1 MFKQAIKFALTAFLT
16 GLFTALAA
24 TLYSLVVTQVTT
36 DESASQQAR
45 MVQLLSE
52 ISNKLDNSGNSLS
65 FNIGT
70 RSVDNVKPVDIEQL
84 SIDYKAL
91 QYYKKQFYV
100 GAKLYKTSISLSGI
114 TDAGLRERD
123 VKQVDWIFDGKNVG
137 ATQGAEELFLSGIK
151 KPFFSSEKSFD
162 VIAQVWLNED
172 IEKEENISN
181 PVRLET
187 KLEW

>member
-16 GLFTALAA
+16 GLFTAFAA

-36 DESASQQAR
+36 DESASQRAR

-52 ISNKLDNSGNSLS
+52 ISSKLDRGNSSLS

-70 RSVDNVKPVDIEQL
+70 RSVDNVKPLDIEQL
-84 SIDYKAL
+84 SLNYKSL
-91 QYYKKQFYV
+91 KYYKKQFYV

-114 TDAGLRERD
+114 ADAGLQEQD
-123 VKQVDWIFDGKNVG
+123 IKEIDWTFDGKSVG
-137 ATQGAEELFLSGIK
+137 TTQGIEELFLSGIK

-172 IEKEENISN
+172 IVKEEGVSN
-181 PVRLET
+181 PVRLQTSIE
-187 KLEW
+187 